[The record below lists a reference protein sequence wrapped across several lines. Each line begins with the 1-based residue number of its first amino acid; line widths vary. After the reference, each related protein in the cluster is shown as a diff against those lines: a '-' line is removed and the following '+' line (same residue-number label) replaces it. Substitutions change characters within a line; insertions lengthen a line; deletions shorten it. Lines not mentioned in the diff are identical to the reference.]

1 VTDELSG
8 FEEVPFDPGS
18 MAMSSLGLGKNVWYK
33 RPWFL
38 IAVTVVVIAAISI
51 VTDLPHHI
59 TKAQDAATQNATIKA
74 INADI
79 KPCAFAANES
89 FSFYNKYVAGKLTP
103 SNLAQVP
110 SLLVGDQTACSFAGQ
125 PVYDLTNNIQ
135 PLETAAGRHINQMLL
150 VVEKWITDNA
160 LASIEDIQN
169 LFAHPGSQ
177 SMIAKL
183 TTQQIELS
191 ADRTMARN
199 DESKAEAILG
209 ITLVPVA
216 LPPLPHL
223 SGT

>member
-1 VTDELSG
+1 
-8 FEEVPFDPGS
+8 
-18 MAMSSLGLGKNVWYK
+18 
-33 RPWFL
+33 
-38 IAVTVVVIAAISI
+38 
-51 VTDLPHHI
+51 
-59 TKAQDAATQNATIKA
+59 
-74 INADI
+74 
-79 KPCAFAANES
+79 
-89 FSFYNKYVAGKLTP
+89 
-103 SNLAQVP
+103 
-110 SLLVGDQTACSFAGQ
+110 
-125 PVYDLTNNIQ
+125 
-135 PLETAAGRHINQMLL
+135 MLL